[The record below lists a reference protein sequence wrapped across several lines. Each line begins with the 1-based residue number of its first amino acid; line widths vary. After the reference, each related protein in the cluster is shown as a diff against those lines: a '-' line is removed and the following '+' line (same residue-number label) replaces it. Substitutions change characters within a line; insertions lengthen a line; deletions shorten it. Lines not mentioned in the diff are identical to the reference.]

1 MIQTVLKR
9 DGRVVGFNEEKIAT
23 AIRKAMLHTD
33 KGEDLQL
40 IHQITDRISF
50 KGDSQMTVEAIQDL
64 VEVELMKSSRKDVAQ
79 KYIAYRN
86 QRSIARKAKTRD
98 MFLEIINIKSN
109 DITRENANMN
119 ADTPAGMMMK
129 FASETTKPFVDD
141 YLLSEEVLDAV
152 TQNYLHIHDKDYYPT
167 KSLTCVQH
175 PLDHI
180 LKYGFS
186 AGHGESRP
194 AKRIETAS
202 ILGCISLETA
212 QNEMHGGQAI
222 PAFDF
227 YLAPYVR
234 NSFIEEVKNLE
245 ELNGKDYSH
254 LYQKELADYLLQP
267 LDGLTDEDRIV
278 QHAVNKTVSRVHQSM
293 EAFIHNMNTI
303 HSRGGNQVVFSSINY
318 GTDTSA
324 EGRCIIRELLK
335 STYQG
340 VGNGET
346 AIFPIQIWKKKR
358 GVSYL
363 PEDRNY
369 DLYQL
374 ACKVTARRF
383 FPNFLNLDAT
393 FNQSEDWKADDP
405 KRYQHEVATMGCRT
419 RVFENRFGPKTS
431 IGRGNISFSTI
442 KSEDWK
448 ADDPKR
454 YQHEVAT
461 MGCRTRVFENRFG
474 PKTSI
479 GRGNISFSTINI
491 VRIGIE
497 CMNIEDKEQRI
508 ARFFAKL
515 DAMLEVTARQLH
527 ERMEFQKTAFAK
539 QFPLLM
545 SALWIGSEKL
555 KPNDTIASVINQGT
569 LGIGFIGLAECLVAL
584 LGKHHGL
591 MSALWIGS
599 EKLKPNDTIA
609 SVINQGTL
617 GIGFIGL
624 AECLVALLGK
634 HHGESGEAQ
643 ELGLKIVTYM
653 RDRANQFSE
662 QYQHNY
668 SVLATP
674 AEGLSGKFT
683 RIDRKK
689 FGTLPGITDR
699 DYYTNSNHVPVYYKC
714 SARHKAEVEAPYH
727 ELTRGG
733 HIFYVEIDGDATHN
747 PEVIMRVV
755 DMMDQYNIGYGS
767 VNHNRNRCLECG
779 HENSTP
785 NLEECP
791 KCGSKHI
798 DKLQRITGYL
808 VGTTDR
814 WNNAKLAELN
824 DRVVHN

>member
-1 MIQTVLKR
+1 MIQTVIKR
-9 DGRVVGFNEEKIAT
+9 DGRIVGFNEEKIAT
-23 AIRKAMLHTD
+23 AIRKAMLHTE
-33 KGEDLQL
+33 KGEDFRL

-50 KGDSQMTVEAIQDL
+50 NGDAQMTVEAIQDA
-64 VEVELMKSSRKDVAQ
+64 VEMELMKSSRKDVAQ

-98 MFLEIINIKSN
+98 IFLEIINIKSN

-141 YLLSEEVLDAV
+141 YLLSEDVREAV
-152 TQNYLHIHDKDYYPT
+152 AGNYLHIHDKDYYPT

-180 LKYGFS
+180 LQNGFS

-234 NSFIEEVKNLE
+234 SSYIEEIKNLE
-245 ELNGKDYSH
+245 ELNGADYSH
-254 LYQKELADYLLQP
+254 LYAEELSDYLQKP
-267 LDGLTDEDRIV
+267 LDGLSGDERIV
-278 QHAVNKTVSRVHQSM
+278 QHAVNKTVARVHQAM

-324 EGRCIIRELLK
+324 EGRCIIRELLRT
-335 STYQG
+335 TYQG

-363 PEDRNY
+363 SEDPNY
-369 DLYQL
+369 DLYVQ

-405 KRYQHEVATMGCRT
+405 LRYQHEVATMGCRT

-431 IGRGNISFSTI
+431 IGRGNL
-442 KSEDWK
+442 
-448 ADDPKR
+448 
-454 YQHEVAT
+454 
-461 MGCRTRVFENRFG
+461 
-474 PKTSI
+474 
-479 GRGNISFSTINI
+479 SFSTINI
-491 VRIGIE
+491 VRLAIE
-497 CMNIEDKEQRI
+497 CMQIEDKEQRI

-545 SALWIGSEKL
+545 SALWIGCEKL
-555 KPNDTIASVINQGT
+555 KPNDTIALVINQGT

-584 LGKHHGL
+584 
-591 MSALWIGS
+591 
-599 EKLKPNDTIA
+599 
-609 SVINQGTL
+609 V
-617 GIGFIGL
+617 
-624 AECLVALLGK
+624 GK
-634 HHGESGEAQ
+634 HHGESEEAQ

-653 RDRANQFSE
+653 RDRVNQFSE

-683 RIDRKK
+683 RVDRKD
-689 FGTLPGITDR
+689 FGILPGITDR

-714 SARHKAEVEAPYH
+714 SARHKAEIEAPYH
-727 ELTRGG
+727 DLTRGG

-747 PEVIMRVV
+747 PEAIMRVV
-755 DMMDQYNIGYGS
+755 DMMDRYNIGYGS
-767 VNHNRNRCLECG
+767 VNHNRNRCLDCG
-779 HENSTP
+779 CENADP
-785 NLEECP
+785 HMEECP
-791 KCGSKHI
+791 KCGSRHI

-814 WNNAKLAELN
+814 WNQAKLAELN
-824 DRVVHN
+824 DRVIHN

>member
-1 MIQTVLKR
+1 MIQTVIKR
-9 DGRVVGFNEEKIAT
+9 DGRIVGFNEEKIAT
-23 AIRKAMLHTD
+23 AIRKAMLHTE
-33 KGEDLQL
+33 KGEDFRL

-50 KGDSQMTVEAIQDL
+50 NGDAQMTVEAIQDA
-64 VEVELMKSSRKDVAQ
+64 VEMELMKSSRKDVAQ

-98 MFLEIINIKSN
+98 IFLEIINIKSN

-141 YLLSEEVLDAV
+141 YLLSEDVREAV
-152 TQNYLHIHDKDYYPT
+152 AGNYLHIHDKDYYPT

-180 LKYGFS
+180 LQNGFS

-234 NSFIEEVKNLE
+234 SSYIEEIKNLE
-245 ELNGKDYSH
+245 ELNGADYSH
-254 LYQKELADYLLQP
+254 LYAEELSDYLQKP
-267 LDGLTDEDRIV
+267 LDGLSGDERIV
-278 QHAVNKTVSRVHQSM
+278 QHAVNKTVARVHQAM

-324 EGRCIIRELLK
+324 EGRCIIRELLRT
-335 STYQG
+335 TYQG

-363 PEDRNY
+363 SEDPNY
-369 DLYQL
+369 DLYVQ

-405 KRYQHEVATMGCRT
+405 LRYQHEVATMGCRT

-431 IGRGNISFSTI
+431 IGRGNL
-442 KSEDWK
+442 
-448 ADDPKR
+448 
-454 YQHEVAT
+454 
-461 MGCRTRVFENRFG
+461 
-474 PKTSI
+474 
-479 GRGNISFSTINI
+479 SFSTINI
-491 VRIGIE
+491 VRLAIE
-497 CMNIEDKEQRI
+497 CMQIEDKEQRI

-545 SALWIGSEKL
+545 SALWIGCEKL
-555 KPNDTIASVINQGT
+555 KPSDTIALVINQGT

-584 LGKHHGL
+584 
-591 MSALWIGS
+591 
-599 EKLKPNDTIA
+599 
-609 SVINQGTL
+609 V
-617 GIGFIGL
+617 
-624 AECLVALLGK
+624 GK
-634 HHGESGEAQ
+634 HHGESEEAQ

-653 RDRANQFSE
+653 RDRVNQFSE

-683 RIDRKK
+683 RVDRKD
-689 FGTLPGITDR
+689 FGILPGITDR

-714 SARHKAEVEAPYH
+714 SARHKAEIEAPYH
-727 ELTRGG
+727 DLTRGG

-747 PEVIMRVV
+747 PEAIMRVV
-755 DMMDQYNIGYGS
+755 DMMDRYNIGYGS
-767 VNHNRNRCLECG
+767 VNHNRNRCLDCG
-779 HENSTP
+779 YENADP
-785 NLEECP
+785 HMEECP
-791 KCGSKHI
+791 KCGSRHI

-814 WNNAKLAELN
+814 WNQAKLAELN
-824 DRVVHN
+824 DRVIHN

>member
-419 RVFENRFGPKTS
+419 RVIGNVYDPTREIVT
-431 IGRGNISFSTI
+431 GRGNLSF
-442 KSEDWK
+442 
-448 ADDPKR
+448 
-454 YQHEVAT
+454 
-461 MGCRTRVFENRFG
+461 
-474 PKTSI
+474 TSI
-479 GRGNISFSTINI
+479 NLPRLGILAGGDI
-491 VRIGIE
+491 V
-497 CMNIEDKEQRI
+497 K
-508 ARFFAKL
+508 FFE
-515 DAMLEVTARQLH
+515 MLEDRMNLVVDQLLY
-527 ERMEFQKTAFAK
+527 RFKIQSQKKVKNYPF
-539 QFPLLM
+539 LM
-545 SALWIGSEKL
+545 GQGIWIDSEKL
-555 KPNDTIASVINQGT
+555 NPNDTIGEVLKHGT
-569 LGIGFIGLAECLVAL
+569 LSVGFIGLAECLKAL
-584 LGKHHGL
+584 
-591 MSALWIGS
+591 IG
-599 EKLKPNDTIA
+599 
-609 SVINQGTL
+609 V
-617 GIGFIGL
+617 
-624 AECLVALLGK
+624 
-634 HHGESGEAQ
+634 HHGESKEAQ
-643 ELGLKIVTYM
+643 ELGLRIIGRM
-653 RDRANQFSE
+653 RARMDEESKKTGLNFSL
-662 QYQHNY
+662 
-668 SVLATP
+668 LATP
-674 AEGLSGKFT
+674 AEGLSGRFVK
-683 RIDRKK
+683 IDRKK
-689 FGTLPGITDR
+689 FGKIEGVTDR
-699 DYYTNSNHVPVYYKC
+699 EYYTNSFHIPVYFPINAFRKI
-714 SARHKAEVEAPYH
+714 KLEAPYH
-727 ELTRGG
+727 ALTNAG
-733 HIFYVEIDGDATHN
+733 HISYVELDGDPLQNLEAF
-747 PEVIMRVV
+747 EQIIRCMKESG
-755 DMMDQYNIGYGS
+755 IGYGS
-767 VNHNRNRCLECG
+767 INHPVDRDPCCG
-779 HENSTP
+779 YTGIIGDV
-785 NLEECP
+785 CP
-791 KCGSKHI
+791 KCGRSDHGDNTRFERI
-798 DKLQRITGYL
+798 RRITGYL
-808 VGTTDR
+808 VGTVDR
-814 WNNAKLAELN
+814 FNNGKRAEER
-824 DRVVHN
+824 DRVKHSVSDDDAEI